1 MMIFSSVHEIWKFA
15 NGNGELDDLLPYAED
30 LVNKWANQ
38 SGDEI
43 EFQST
48 FEIALASYFLMDDLL
63 PKAAKKAF
71 AKITIDV
78 ISEADDQK
86 LTLKSLFIHPPPPG
100 RKRDKISSFIRMREV
115 IKLIKEGHKNQA
127 AYELVATEH
136 HKSPDTIRRDYERYI
151 KRRQK

>member
-48 FEIALASYFLMDDLL
+48 FEIALASYLVMDDLL

-71 AKITIDV
+71 PNITLDV
-78 ISEADDQK
+78 ISKAAE
-86 LTLKSLFIHPPPPG
+86 
-100 RKRDKISSFIRMREV
+100 
-115 IKLIKEGHKNQA
+115 KNS
-127 AYELVATEH
+127 H
-136 HKSPDTIRRDYERYI
+136 
-151 KRRQK
+151 